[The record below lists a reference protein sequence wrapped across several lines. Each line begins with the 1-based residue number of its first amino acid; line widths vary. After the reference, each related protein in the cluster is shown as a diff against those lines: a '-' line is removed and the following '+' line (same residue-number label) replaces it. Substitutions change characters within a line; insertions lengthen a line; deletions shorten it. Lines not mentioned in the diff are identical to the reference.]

1 MGQQRPLY
9 FPFLPDDRQGYI
21 DFFSEHYTNKEPVVL
36 EDGTSVQ
43 FPNGW
48 TDEDAD
54 KWRKSMELQRPSDYR
69 STSLDMAGALTAA
82 GVLPPYH

>member
-9 FPFLPDDRQGYI
+9 FPFLPDHCQGYI
-21 DFFSEHYTNKEPVVL
+21 DFFSESFTSKEPVVL
-36 EDGTSVQ
+36 DDGTSVQ

-54 KWRKSMELQRPSDYR
+54 KWRKSMELQRPDYCR
-69 STSLDMAGALTAA
+69 ATPMDMVRVLTAA
-82 GVLPPYH
+82 GVLASRH